1 MTPTARP
8 RYGPGSGAVGLKTL
22 SDRPRS
28 PRRPACQEKCTSS
41 CVSRAVRNG
50 GAQDR
55 CQTRSTSRARY
66 LRGWRLLLRVPVR
79 TWARAA
85 GVAPASVAPRP
96 RARPPRWP
104 RPPLP
109 RAPRRPPGA
118 ASGGAASSSSSSSSE
133 LLSDAAKELAS
144 SWSARSWSS
153 WSSSSLELTTT
164 AVAASPAWR
173 RGRAADGA
181 AAGTCVQLSVNRLVS
196 MRQAQGHAGG

>member
-1 MTPTARP
+1 MLTSEVTLERDTMPRERSQAATHCPHAYTRGSKPNIRYSKSIHTTAHP
-8 RYGPGSGAVGLKTL
+8 
-22 SDRPRS
+22 
-28 PRRPACQEKCTSS
+28 
-41 CVSRAVRNG
+41 VSAARAH
-50 GAQDR
+50 
-55 CQTRSTSRARY
+55 T
-66 LRGWRLLLRVPVR
+66 LRVPVR

-181 AAGTCVQLSVNRLVS
+181 AAGTCVQLSVD
-196 MRQAQGHAGG
+196 